1 MKTELNGYFSIQL
14 YAAMIE
20 RENFIQSNEQIKLE
34 ASGHALIYFFSFFGF
49 QKTFRVIL
57 EEMNLIWG
65 PVQTPKFSWAE
76 PKTWN

>member
-1 MKTELNGYFSIQL
+1 MLALLFEFTLASLMKTELNGYFSIEL
-14 YAAMIE
+14 YAAMFE

-57 EEMNLIWG
+57 EEMNLI
-65 PVQTPKFSWAE
+65 
-76 PKTWN
+76 

>member
-1 MKTELNGYFSIQL
+1 MLALLFEFTLASLIKTELNGYFSTEL
-14 YAAMIE
+14 YAAMFK

-57 EEMNLIWG
+57 EEMNLI
-65 PVQTPKFSWAE
+65 
-76 PKTWN
+76 